1 MPWIAENRTT
11 AAVKTSETPLLTDE
25 MKRYLTERYLPRYP
39 TKRAVLLP
47 ALHMVQHAYNWIPM
61 QAVQE
66 LAEFL
71 EIAPSEALDTAT
83 FYEEYYL
90 QPKGKYLL
98 QVCRSLPCEIC
109 RGGELTD
116 HLKAKLNIDAGETT
130 ADGKFTLVELEC
142 LGACGEAPVMLL
154 NERLLGNLTPEKL
167 DAALA
172 GLPANPA
179 EDRDPFIQWDEDH
192 APGAATPH

>member
-1 MPWIAENRTT
+1 MAWTAEDRTT
-11 AAVKTSETPLLTDE
+11 ANVKTSDAPLLTEE
-25 MKRYLTERYLPRYP
+25 MKQYLRDKYLPRYP

-47 ALHMVQHAYNWIPM
+47 GLHMVQHAYNYIPM
-61 QAVQE
+61 QAIQE

-90 QPKGKYLL
+90 KPKGKYLL

-116 HLKAKLNIDAGETT
+116 HIKRKLNIDPGETT
-130 ADGKFTLVELEC
+130 ADGRFTLVELEC
-142 LGACGEAPVMLL
+142 LGACGEAPVMSI
-154 NERLLGNLTPEKL
+154 NEQLIPNLTIEKL
-167 DAALA
+167 DQIMAQ
-172 GLPANPA
+172 LPADA
-179 EDRDPFIQWDEDH
+179 HDYRDPSITWEEEH
-192 APGAATPH
+192 APGAGH

>member
-1 MPWIAENRTT
+1 MPWTAENRTT
-11 AAVKTSETPLLTDE
+11 ETVRSSDGPLLTDA
-25 MKRYLTERYLPRYP
+25 MKQHLREKYLPRYP

-61 QAVQE
+61 QAVAE

-71 EIAPSEALDTAT
+71 DIAPSEALDTAT

-90 QPKGKYLL
+90 KPKGKYLL

-109 RGGELTD
+109 RSGEVTD
-116 HLKAKLNIDAGETT
+116 HLKQKLNLDPGQTT
-130 ADGKFTLVELEC
+130 PDGRFTLVELEC
-142 LGACGEAPVMLL
+142 LGACGEAPVMLV
-154 NERLLGNLTPEKL
+154 NEQLLTNLTPESV

-172 GLPANPA
+172 ALPDDPA
-179 EDRDPFIQWDEDH
+179 DYRDPSITWDEEH
-192 APGAATPH
+192 APGAGH